1 MAIVNKEILSV
12 SQYLC
17 NTNLQI
23 PHFQRPYKWKIKNV
37 VQLIE
42 DIERFKTKSTY
53 RIGTIVIYKEGDKY
67 KIVDGQQRTVTFL
80 LMHKIL
86 KAKQLNIQESLKNQI
101 DNINEFCATFSN
113 DISKKNIK
121 DNYREI
127 ERRLASVTEEFINFF
142 YNKCEITYFVIDDIS
157 EAFQFFDSQNAR
169 GKDLEPHDLL
179 KAFHLREINTAIV
192 NPTQL
197 EQIVDT
203 WEEMETKKLVSLF
216 SDFLFRVRGWCKGNS
231 SRYFTKS
238 EIPLFKGFTL
248 DSIEEYPFVQIYKF
262 TNDYVALNESKS
274 FPFQLD
280 QIIINGRN
288 FFDLITH
295 YNNEKIKFENFAL
308 SLEGTPKNILK
319 IINEYDGKDRT
330 GDKYVRMLFDCA
342 MLYYIDKFGLRAIE
356 SAVEKI
362 FIWAFSIRLTYQ
374 SLQMA
379 SVDNYVIQEFNIF
392 KSIKEAI
399 YKEEII
405 NIELPLVKVN
415 DKTGKID
422 KLVSLFTDLKY
433 ITNE

>member
-1 MAIVNKEILSV
+1 MGIVKTKILPIAEFLDNPNLEIP
-12 SQYLC
+12 
-17 NTNLQI
+17 N
-23 PHFQRPYKWKIKNV
+23 FQRPYKWKTKNV

-53 RIGTIVIYKEGDKY
+53 RIGTIVICKEGDKF

-80 LMHKIL
+80 LIHKAL
-86 KAKQLNIQESLKNQI
+86 KAKQI
-101 DNINEFCATFSN
+101 NINEALKQQIESIKIFPATFSN

-121 DNYREI
+121 ENYNEI
-127 ERRLASVTEEFINFF
+127 ERRLTSVSEEFINFF
-142 YNKCEITYFVIDDIS
+142 YNKCEVTFFVIDEIS

-179 KAFHLREINTAIV
+179 KAFHLREINKAIV
-192 NPTQL
+192 SPTQI
-197 EQIVDT
+197 EQVVDT
-203 WEEMETKKLVSLF
+203 WEEMETKQLVGLF
-216 SDFLFRVRGWCKGNS
+216 SDFLYRVRGWCKGNS
-231 SRYFTKS
+231 SRYFTKN

-248 DSIEEYPFVQIYKF
+248 DNIEEYPFVQIYKF
-262 TNDYVALNESKS
+262 TNDYVAQNENKS

-295 YNNEKIKFENFAL
+295 YNNEKQKFEKFAL
-308 SLEGTPKNILK
+308 NLNGMPKKILET
-319 IINEYDGKDRT
+319 INSYEGKERT

-342 MLYYIDKFGLRAIE
+342 LLYYIDKFGLRSIE

-379 SVDNYVIQEFNIF
+379 SVDNYVVQDFNIF

-399 YKEEII
+399 YKEDII
-405 NIELPLVKVN
+405 NLELPLVKVN
-415 DKTGKID
+415 DKTGKIND
-422 KLVSLFTDLKY
+422 LVVLFTDLKY
-433 ITNE
+433 ISNE

>member
-1 MAIVNKEILSV
+1 MAIVNTEILSV

-23 PHFQRPYKWKIKNV
+23 PNFQRPYKWKIKNV

-86 KAKQLNIQESLKNQI
+86 KAKQLNINESLKNQI
-101 DNINEFCATFSN
+101 DTINEFYATFSN

-179 KAFHLREINTAIV
+179 KAFHLREINTTIV
-192 NPTQL
+192 NSTQL

-262 TNDYVALNESKS
+262 TNDYVAQNETKS

-280 QIIINGRN
+280 QIIINGRI

-379 SVDNYVIQEFNIF
+379 SVDNYVVQEFNIF

-422 KLVSLFTDLKY
+422 DLVSLFTDLKY

>member
-1 MAIVNKEILSV
+1 MAIVNTEILSV

-42 DIERFKTKSTY
+42 DIERFKTKSSY

-86 KAKQLNIQESLKNQI
+86 KSKQLNINESLKNQI
-101 DNINEFCATFSN
+101 EKINEFHATFSN

-179 KAFHLREINTAIV
+179 KAFHLREISTAIV

-197 EQIVDT
+197 EKIVDT

-262 TNDYVALNESKS
+262 TNDYVTQNETKS

-415 DKTGKID
+415 EKTGKID
-422 KLVSLFTDLKY
+422 DLVSLFTDLKY

>member
-1 MAIVNKEILSV
+1 MGIVITEILTIGKF
-12 SQYLC
+12 LD
-17 NTNLQI
+17 NPNLDI
-23 PHFQRPYKWKIKNV
+23 PNFQRPYKWKIKNV

-42 DIERFKTKSTY
+42 DIERFKNKPSY

-80 LMHKIL
+80 LMHKIIKSKL
-86 KAKQLNIQESLKNQI
+86 LSIENTLRNQAENIQI
-101 DNINEFCATFSN
+101 FPATFSN
-113 DISKKNIK
+113 DISKKNIQ

-127 ERRLASVTEEFINFF
+127 ERRLAFVSEEYINFF

-179 KAFHLREINTAIV
+179 KAFHLREINTDIV
-192 NPTQL
+192 NPAQL
-197 EQIVDT
+197 ERIVDT

-216 SDFLFRVRGWCKGNS
+216 SDFLFRVRGWCKGSS
-231 SRYFTKS
+231 SRYFTKN
-238 EIPLFKGFTL
+238 EIPLFKGFTV
-248 DSIEEYPFVQIYKF
+248 DSIEEYPFVQIYKY
-262 TNDYVALNESKS
+262 TNDYVAQNETKS

-295 YNNEKIKFENFAL
+295 YNKEKIKFEEFTLTLNGKPKEI
-308 SLEGTPKNILK
+308 LEK
-319 IINEYDGKDRT
+319 INSYDGKDRT

-362 FIWAFSIRLTYQ
+362 FIWAYSIRLTYQ

-379 SVDNYVIQEFNIF
+379 SVDNYVVQDFNIF

-415 DKTGKID
+415 TNTHKID
-422 KLVSLFTDLKY
+422 DLVTLFTDLKY

>member
-1 MAIVNKEILSV
+1 MGIVKTEILTIGKF
-12 SQYLC
+12 LD
-17 NTNLQI
+17 NPNLDI
-23 PHFQRPYKWKIKNV
+23 PNFQRPYKWKIKNV

-42 DIERFKTKSTY
+42 DIVRFKTNSSY

-67 KIVDGQQRTVTFL
+67 KIVDGQQRTITFL
-80 LMHKIL
+80 LIHKIL
-86 KAKQLNIQESLKNQI
+86 KSNQSKINEALKSQI
-101 DNINEFCATFSN
+101 DSINEFQPVFSN

-121 DNYREI
+121 DNHREI
-127 ERRLASVTEEFINFF
+127 ERRLATVTDDFIDFF

-179 KAFHLREINTAIV
+179 KAFHLREINKEILLSD
-192 NPTQL
+192 QL
-197 EQIVDT
+197 ERIVDT

-216 SDFLFRVRGWCKGNS
+216 SDFLFRVRGWCKGDS
-231 SRYFTKS
+231 SRYFTKN

-248 DSIEEYPFVQIYKF
+248 DSIEEYPFVQVYKY
-262 TNDYVALNESKS
+262 TNDYVAQNENKS

-295 YNNEKIKFENFAL
+295 YNHEKNKFEEFAFTL
-308 SLEGTPKNILK
+308 NGKSKQILET
-319 IINEYDGKDRT
+319 INNYKGKERT
-330 GDKYVRMLFDCA
+330 GDMYVRMLFDCA
-342 MLYYIDKFGLRAIE
+342 ILYYIDKFGLRAVE

-362 FIWAFSIRLTYQ
+362 FIWAYSIRLTYQ

-379 SVDNYVIQEFNIF
+379 SVDNYVVQEFNIF
-392 KSIKEAI
+392 KSIKDAI

-415 DKTGKID
+415 EKTGKIED
-422 KLVSLFTDLKY
+422 LVTLFTDLKY